1 MSRQTKAARDGAGAS
16 NAGRAT
22 GGAADPSAAPSLER
36 FEAVR
41 RQTECVFARG
51 TRLWGAEA
59 WEPDAFARNIDRF
72 AALLT
77 RFAAVADAQRLDGIL
92 LEVAEPGAGATVER
106 LAATTRAVVEGLTA
120 RDPAAAPGPLVDD
133 PRWWLTFSGSALFV
147 ATFAPC
153 YDTTSS
159 RYGFGLE
166 HTYLLFQTRASFVRR
181 YAPGSGVLPESARV
195 RTRAA
200 FAASGR
206 PYDLALT
213 LSPLEANRFVKPGR
227 LGEPPI
233 EWWKAPR
240 RPDERRERSD
250 VR

>member
-1 MSRQTKAARDGAGAS
+1 M
-16 NAGRAT
+16 
-22 GGAADPSAAPSLER
+22 
-36 FEAVR
+36 
-41 RQTECVFARG
+41 FARG
-51 TRLWGAEA
+51 TRLWGADA
-59 WEPDAFARNIDRF
+59 WVSGAFARNLDRF
-72 AALLT
+72 VALLT
-77 RFAAVADAQRLDGIL
+77 RFTAVADAQQLDGIV
-92 LEVAEPGAGATVER
+92 LEIAEPDAGATVER

-120 RDPAAAPGPLVDD
+120 RDLAAVPGPPVDD
-133 PRWWLTFSGSALFV
+133 PRWWLTFGSSAMFV

-153 YDTTSS
+153 YDATSS
-159 RYGFGLE
+159 RYGFGLQ

-181 YAPGSGVLPESARV
+181 HASDSGELPESARV

-213 LSPLEANRFVKPGR
+213 LSPLEAHRIVKPAR

-240 RPDERRERSD
+240 ETDGRR
-250 VR
+250 